1 MPKGRKSSLR
11 IPDMASSKLLQI
23 SHCACL
29 ARFFTGI
36 YARFPW
42 DPGLLFCQ
50 TPNRSD
56 EALVFLYSSLKRYPV
71 FTNRNPSL
79 YPLDKAFI
87 SQMEEI
93 TNTCP
98 ILPFNGNKMLPAP
111 LKWLNVVAIYIMNQL
126 DT

>member
-1 MPKGRKSSLR
+1 MFAETRKLQ
-11 IPDMASSKLLQI
+11 IVQTKLL
-23 SHCACL
+23 
-29 ARFFTGI
+29 
-36 YARFPW
+36 
-42 DPGLLFCQ
+42 CQ
-50 TPNRSD
+50 CSKFLHRLVVVIRRRS
-56 EALVFLYSSLKRYPV
+56 YYLKRYPV